1 MSEPLWVP
9 PGLRPPVPKVS
20 SPPNI
25 EHHKFEDYLASPYME
40 KFLGLLTRR
49 NGNGRCYLE
58 EVFETYDRP
67 DLSLWQSLKFAI
79 PHRAIGLF
87 RARSGVNKEVLK
99 TKVLHHRPTARALVN
114 TARRAGPSQ

>member
-49 NGNGRCYLE
+49 NGNG
-58 EVFETYDRP
+58 VAKVAT
-67 DLSLWQSLKFAI
+67 K
-79 PHRAIGLF
+79 
-87 RARSGVNKEVLK
+87 KK
-99 TKVLHHRPTARALVN
+99 TAKKK
-114 TARRAGPSQ
+114 